1 MVDDKEVFRALLEAQ
16 EQGIPA
22 ALVTVISTQGSMP
35 RHAGSKMLVRPNGDI
50 VGTVG
55 GGAMEAK
62 VIREAQETIND
73 GNTRIV
79 HVELNDLA
87 AGDVGICG
95 GTAELFIEPLA
106 SPPTLVVIGCGHVGK
121 ALAQLGKWANFR
133 VIVSDDRADYCN
145 AQHIPGMDGYVV
157 AKPSDVPQHIALGPR
172 TYIAAVTRGL
182 PIDVDLFPALMQ
194 ADVPYVGLIGSRRR
208 WAITLKA
215 LKDRGLTD
223 EQIARIH
230 APIGLELQ
238 AETPQEIAVS
248 IMAEIIMVQR
258 GGNGEPMREPAKPD
272 STGGPE

>member
-1 MVDDKEVFRALLEAQ
+1 
-16 EQGIPA
+16 
-22 ALVTVISTQGSMP
+22 MP
-35 RHAGSKMLVRPNGDI
+35 RHAGTKMLVRPNAEI

-55 GGAMEAK
+55 GGAMEAQ
-62 VIREAQETIND
+62 VIREAQDAIND
-73 GNTRIV
+73 GKTRII

-95 GTAELFIEPLA
+95 GSAELFIEPLA
-106 SPPTLVVIGCGHVGK
+106 SPPTLVVIGCGHLGQ

-157 AKPSDVPQHIALGPR
+157 AKPSEVPQHIALGPR
-172 TYIAAVTRGL
+172 TYIAAGTRGL
-182 PIDVDLFPALMQ
+182 PVDVDLFPALMQ
-194 ADVPYVGLIGSRRR
+194 ANVPYVGLIGSRRR

-215 LKDRGLTD
+215 LKDRGLSD

-238 AETPQEIAVS
+238 AETPQEIALS
-248 IMAEIIMVQR
+248 IMAEIVMVQH
-258 GGNGEPMREPAKPD
+258 GGSGEPMQDHPKSDTA
-272 STGGPE
+272 STSE